1 MMLKNFQRYFRF
13 YLATFLFGLLL
24 AGIRWQAAPLGE
36 SVPPPEQSGSE
47 QQVVAPLHRA
57 AGDLAMR

>member
-36 SVPPPEQSGSE
+36 KVVPQEAPASE
-47 QQVVAPLHRA
+47 QQVVAPSHRA
-57 AGDLAMR
+57 PGDLAMR